1 MAECKEFLIAVDKA
15 DGEDRAEYCVLSVN
29 VDALRSRQAAL
40 VAAMAAD
47 GGVQHIAYSN
57 LFRAEFFDANFP
69 VSGAD
74 EDCPFSSEAQDE
86 FDGEHVTE
94 IPEGLQESLL
104 EDFRYE
110 DNHNETP
117 VEDDRL
123 IVSSLGVM
131 AYSTLDDGATPIR
144 SWTVTW
150 DKLGLPYP
158 KVS

>member
-1 MAECKEFLIAVDKA
+1 MSEYKEFLIAVDKA
-15 DGEDRAEYCVLSVN
+15 EGEDRAEYCVLAVN
-29 VDALRSRQAAL
+29 VDLLKGRQAAL
-40 VAAMAAD
+40 VAAIAAD
-47 GGVQHIAYSN
+47 GGVTSICYTN
-57 LFRAEFFDANFP
+57 GYRIEFYDASFP

-74 EDCPFSSEAQDE
+74 EDCPFPSEAQDE

-123 IVSSLGVM
+123 IVSSLGIMV
-131 AYSTLDDGATPIR
+131 YSTLDDGATPIR

-158 KVS
+158 KIS